1 MTLELDEEPAPG
13 AQGVEAGLGIVGG
26 RPTLAGEGL
35 IVLVTPLVA
44 IARDRR

>member
-1 MTLELDEEPAPG
+1 MGPGKYGVAPAYG
-13 AQGVEAGLGIVGG
+13 SGLVKAGG
-26 RPTLAGEGL
+26 RLPPVSGL